1 MATVRDSSGKSTVIK
16 QREGVRTSKEDGL
29 SDKVLEKGNIYL
41 SKTLKGD

>member
-1 MATVRDSSGKSTVIK
+1 MAKVLLK